1 MSSRSLRN
9 SEAKV
14 GTNICSMSGKLDD
27 LETIRKCDKQGML
40 GILNSFDRQL
50 EEALEIGLQAD
61 ISSQRTVGTVLV
73 CGMGGSAMAGDF
85 LRAYLGTDLKVPLFV
100 NRNYSIPG
108 FADENT
114 LALICSYSGNSEE
127 TLSAFH
133 EARRMGCHI
142 ICLGSNGE
150 LQSYSNEYGYPFL
163 QIPGGS
169 PPRTALGY
177 LAIPLLIVLARLSL
191 ISDRSEEIGR
201 SVSWVKS
208 RIELYG
214 LEAPE
219 EGNAAKGLALQVHQK
234 IPVVY
239 GSEGRLEI
247 VAKRWRSQFCENGK
261 QLAYSSALPEMN
273 HNEIA
278 GWKHPAPALQQLFP
292 IFLRDREDHPQI
304 QARTEMTCRLVAEK
318 AGAFLEFWSE
328 GESWLE
334 RLWTLILLGDY
345 ASLYL
350 ACLNRENPTPMQVA
364 EDLKIRLRQQG
375 AKDNQGGD
383 QNQSRDLSRV

>member
-1 MSSRSLRN
+1 
-9 SEAKV
+9 
-14 GTNICSMSGKLDD
+14 MSGRLDD
-27 LETIRKCDKQGML
+27 LEAIRKYDKQGML
-40 GILNSFDRQL
+40 EILKSFDRQL

-61 ISSQRTVGTVLV
+61 ISIQKAIGTVLV

-85 LRAYLGTDLKVPLFV
+85 LRAYLGTDLKIPLFV

-108 FADENT
+108 FADEST
-114 LALICSYSGNSEE
+114 LALICSYSGNTEE
-127 TLSAFH
+127 TLSAFN
-133 EARRMGCHI
+133 EARKLGCHI
-142 ICLGSNGE
+142 ICLSSNGE
-150 LQSYSNEYGYPFL
+150 LQSCSDEYGYPFL

-177 LAIPLLIVLARLSL
+177 LAIPLLSVLARLSL
-191 ISDRSEEIGR
+191 ISDRREEISR
-201 SVSWVKS
+201 SVNWVRS

-214 LEAPE
+214 LESPE
-219 EGNAAKGLALQVHQK
+219 EGNAAKRLALQVHQK

-239 GSEGRLEI
+239 GSEDRLEM
-247 VAKRWRSQFCENGK
+247 VARRWRGQFCENGK

-278 GWKHPAPALQQLFP
+278 GWKHPAPALQQLLP
-292 IFLRDREDHPQI
+292 IFLRDREDHPQV
-304 QARTEMTCRLVAEK
+304 QARTEITRQVVAEK
-318 AGAFLEFWSE
+318 SGAFLEFWSE

-350 ACLNRENPTPMQVA
+350 ACLNGENPTPMQVA
-364 EDLKIRLRQQG
+364 EDLKIRLRQPG
-375 AKDNQGGD
+375 TKDNQGGD
-383 QNQSRDLSRV
+383 QHQSRDLSRV